1 MVLYSLKESCIRGWY
16 LAKNVSLNTKI
27 SKNKIIIKRLVSTA
41 FPVNLKSSLSFGNL
55 RCEQIGNRLNFY
67 NKHGTN
73 MHDIRCWTCLSMFDW
88 IINSSFTTVDNI
100 TNLIIMRKCYSD
112 IWKKYVSLRKNKNDL
127 EIYQINGTYV
137 YHLIFDS
144 NVRTICLIVLEL
156 KTIKKFDWC

>member
-88 IINSSFTTVDNI
+88 IINSSFFY
-100 TNLIIMRKCYSD
+100 TNYGDGNSYLCYFLWILKILLSFGKLII
-112 IWKKYVSLRKNKNDL
+112 
-127 EIYQINGTYV
+127 
-137 YHLIFDS
+137 
-144 NVRTICLIVLEL
+144 L
-156 KTIKKFDWC
+156 KILS